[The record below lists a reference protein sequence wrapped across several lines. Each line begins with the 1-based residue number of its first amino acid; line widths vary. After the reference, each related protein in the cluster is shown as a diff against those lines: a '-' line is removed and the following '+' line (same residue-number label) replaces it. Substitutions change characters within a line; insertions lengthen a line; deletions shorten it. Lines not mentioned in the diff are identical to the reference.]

1 MQWPVYVFRFLA
13 GGALVC
19 AFTVISQV
27 VKPKRFAGIFSAAP
41 SVLLAGLAVT
51 LLSKGQ
57 SAATLTAEG
66 AIAGAVGLIAYCLV
80 STPAIRRL
88 KAIRG
93 ASVSLLAWLA
103 VALCAFGALRVV
115 VGL

>member
-1 MQWPVYVFRFLA
+1 MQWQVYLLRFLA

-19 AFTVISQV
+19 AFTAISQV
-27 VKPKRFAGIFSAAP
+27 FKPKRFAGIFSAAP
-41 SVLLAGLAVT
+41 SVLVAGLAVT

-57 SAATLTAEG
+57 NVATTTAEG

-80 STPAIRRL
+80 STPAIRRF

-93 ASVSLLAWLA
+93 AIASLAAWLA
-103 VALCAFGALRVV
+103 VALCAYGALRMV
-115 VGL
+115 VGP